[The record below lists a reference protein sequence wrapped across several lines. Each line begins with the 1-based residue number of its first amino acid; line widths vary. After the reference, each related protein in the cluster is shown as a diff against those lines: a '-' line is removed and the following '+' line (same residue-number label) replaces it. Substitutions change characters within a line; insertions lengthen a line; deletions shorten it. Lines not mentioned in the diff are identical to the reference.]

1 MKTKNMVYFG
11 IFVAVLVITDCIA
24 GKEPA
29 NFWIFYYKSPHPG
42 QSLRQ
47 Q

>member
-24 GKEPA
+24 EIGRA
-29 NFWIFYYKSPHPG
+29 HV
-42 QSLRQ
+42 
-47 Q
+47 